1 MGMWY
6 RFVVIKYVKLE
17 YTMNKLREYTKK
29 ILNRTL
35 QKGELRDT

>member
-17 YTMNKLREYTKK
+17 YTMSKLREYTKK
-29 ILNRTL
+29 NTESHTS
-35 QKGELRDT
+35 KGGTP